1 MNVSIRFLNLKHCSS
16 DTFPTTGGNW
26 SETKKIQWK
35 ISVFISCEGI
45 FLEAKFFLI
54 ILNLFRIIIDKLIEH
69 EIPLMPFGIWLFA
82 KKIEEKQRRLY
93 FKQVRHS
100 SIYGIN
106 SWKCHCETQARYRF
120 ILLTEFPQE
129 FCQQSVMT
137 VCKVQNARPYSIWVG
152 ANGLVC
158 CLARELWN
166 WNWHNVLSAKWC
178 GKKDD
183 QKNKKKKKESLKWFS
198 CR

>member
-1 MNVSIRFLNLKHCSS
+1 MTHFRLPEEIEVKQKKSNGKYLFSFHAKESS
-16 DTFPTTGGNW
+16 
-26 SETKKIQWK
+26 SKQ
-35 ISVFISCEGI
+35 S
-45 FLEAKFFLI
+45 FFLI

-152 ANGLVC
+152 VNGLVC
-158 CLARELWN
+158 CLARALWN

-183 QKNKKKKKESLKWFS
+183 QKNKKKE
-198 CR
+198 RIT